1 MQILLQDGHTGIL
14 LQLGHMQNL
23 LCFRAEW
30 TTKLTM
36 TWIGEVKKFTMLLN
50 GMHCEIYYDMESNL
64 KFTIIWICLKK
75 KITSSRAP
83 YLREW
88 DTQSRRSLGWSSK
101 TSS

>member
-50 GMHCEIYYDMESNL
+50 GMHCEIYYDMECNL
-64 KFTIIWICLKK
+64 KFTIIWICFKK
-75 KITSSRAP
+75 KKLQVPEFPTFGSGT
-83 YLREW
+83 L
-88 DTQSRRSLGWSSK
+88 SLADP
-101 TSS
+101 